1 MNAIRE
7 KGRERM
13 TQREDIVSLLS
24 GLYDLHVHVW
34 PDLVER
40 SIDDVTLARQF
51 RDLGWSGFAL
61 KSHYFPTVE
70 RAKVVSSAVPGV
82 DVVGAVVLNHAV
94 GGLNPVA
101 VDIAG
106 RAGARIVWLPTVD
119 AANESPEKQA
129 ARGQSHLP
137 FWARIQ
143 AEVRASGIGLA
154 LISVW
159 DAEGRF
165 RRDLDQCLDRI
176 RHYDMALATGHL
188 ARDEIFAVVRRAREL
203 GVQKIIVTH
212 ALFPSEALSIEDQ
225 VQLAEAGA
233 YIEHCYTTFATG
245 KCDWD
250 ALFEAI
256 RAVGPERTLLSTD
269 LGQKSNPSI
278 VDGIV
283 DFTSRLLD
291 AGISPEAVRT
301 MWVDNP
307 RKLLGYQV

>member
-1 MNAIRE
+1 MA
-7 KGRERM
+7 
-13 TQREDIVSLLS
+13 QREDIVSLLN

-40 SIDDVTLARQF
+40 SIDDVSLARQF

-70 RAKVVSSAVPGV
+70 RAKVVSGVVPEV

-94 GGLNPVA
+94 GGFNPVA

-143 AEVRASGIGLA
+143 SEVRAEGIGLEP
-154 LISVW
+154 ISVW
-159 DAEGRF
+159 DEQGHF
-165 RRDLDQCLDRI
+165 RSDLAQCLERV
-176 RHYDMALATGHL
+176 RHHQMALATGHL
-188 ARDEIFAVVRRAREL
+188 ARDEIFAVVERARAL
-203 GVQKIIVTH
+203 GIQKVIVTH

-225 VQLAEAGA
+225 VKLADLGA
-233 YIEHCYTTFATG
+233 FIEHCYTTFYTQ
-245 KCDWD
+245 KCDWGV
-250 ALFEAI
+250 LFEAI

-269 LGQKSNPSI
+269 LGQTSNPGV
-278 VDGIV
+278 VDGIL
-283 DFTSRLLD
+283 DFATRLLD
-291 AGISPEAVRT
+291 AGFSPDALRT

-307 RKLLGYQV
+307 RKLIGREA

>member
-1 MNAIRE
+1 M
-7 KGRERM
+7 G
-13 TQREDIVSLLS
+13 QREDIVSLLA
-24 GLYDLHVHVW
+24 GMYDLHVHVW

-40 SIDDVTLARQF
+40 SIDDVSLAHQF
-51 RDLGWSGFAL
+51 RELGWSGFAL
-61 KSHYFPTVE
+61 KSHYFPTIE
-70 RAKVVSSAVPGV
+70 RAKVVSAVVPGV

-143 AEVRASGIGLA
+143 SEVRAEGIGLE
-154 LISVW
+154 LISVF
-159 DAEGRF
+159 DQGGNVRS
-165 RRDLDQCLDRI
+165 DLVQCLERV
-176 RHYDMALATGHL
+176 RRYDMALATGHL
-188 ARDEIFAVVRRAREL
+188 GRDEIFAVVEQARTQ
-203 GVQKIIVTH
+203 GVNKVIVTH
-212 ALFPSEALSIEDQ
+212 ALFPSEALSVEDQ
-225 VQLAEAGA
+225 VKLADLGA
-233 YIEHCYTTFATG
+233 MIEHCYTTFYTQ
-245 KCDWD
+245 KCDWEV
-250 ALFEAI
+250 LYEAI

-269 LGQKSNPSI
+269 LGQKSNPGV

-283 DFTSRLLD
+283 DFTARLLD
-291 AGISPEAVRT
+291 AGFSPQDLRT

-307 RKLLGYQV
+307 RKLIGK